1 MERQLIRYCPDCG
14 CSLCARRNDCPNE
27 GYACGECTPDNP
39 AWNCICYDPLEKGDE
54 TCED

>member
-1 MERQLIRYCPDCG
+1 MERQLLRYCSDCG
-14 CSLCARRNDCPNE
+14 CSLCARRKDCPNE

-39 AWNCICYDPLEKGDE
+39 AWNCACYDPLEKGDE